1 MRNQIRTF
9 SFGMII
15 MCTAIS
21 FKSKDHYFGRTLDL
35 DYHYN
40 ESVVITPRNFPFSFR
55 DGREIKNHLA
65 IIGIATVA
73 DSYPLYYDAVNEKG
87 FGVAGLNFPNNAH
100 YFPISNEKENLA
112 PFEFIPW
119 MLSQFTST
127 DEVKENL
134 QKINIADIDF
144 NESFKNSPLHW
155 LVADKKNCITVEC
168 VEEGLKIHE
177 NPLGVLT
184 NNPPFDLQIKNY
196 EEITRSLGRKEADPK
211 MSSKGLD
218 AFGLPGDLSSPSR
231 FVKTAFAKEK
241 SVCGETEEESVTQ
254 FFHILGT
261 VNTPRGFI
269 KDDYMTVYTSCCN
282 TDKGIYYYT
291 TYGNSQIS
299 SVDMNKDNLDSD
311 VLIPYPLVTGQQI
324 NRMN

>member
-1 MRNQIRTF
+1 
-9 SFGMII
+9 

-21 FKSKDHYFGRTLDL
+21 FKTKDHYFGRTLDL

-40 ESVVITPRNFPFSFR
+40 ESVVITPRNYPFTFR
-55 DGREIKNHLA
+55 NSKELENHLA
-65 IIGIATVA
+65 IIGIATVI
-73 DSYPLYYDAVNEKG
+73 DDYPFYYEATNEKG
-87 FGVAGLNFPNNAH
+87 LSIAGLNFPHNAH
-100 YFPISNEKENLA
+100 YFPVSDNKENLA
-112 PFEFIPW
+112 PFELIPW
-119 MLSQFTST
+119 MLGQFTSV

-134 QKINIADIDF
+134 NKINIADINF
-144 NESFKNSPLHW
+144 NKSFKNSPLHW
-155 LVADKKNCITVEC
+155 LIADRDKSITVEC
-168 VEEGLKIHE
+168 VEEGLKIYD

-184 NNPPFDLQIKNY
+184 NNPPFDLQLKIY
-196 EEITRSLGRKEADPK
+196 ESTIGTLGKEEADPK
-211 MSSKGLD
+211 INSKGLD

-231 FVKTAFAKEK
+231 FAKVAFAKEK
-241 SVCGETEEESVTQ
+241 SVCRETEEESVTQ
-254 FFHILGT
+254 FFHILGA

-299 SVDMNKDNLDSD
+299 AVDMNKESLDSD
-311 VLIPYPLVTGQQI
+311 NLISYHLVTGQQI

>member
-1 MRNQIRTF
+1 
-9 SFGMII
+9 

-21 FKSKDHYFGRTLDL
+21 FKTKDHYFGRTLDL

-40 ESVVITPRNFPFSFR
+40 ESVVITPRNYPFTFR
-55 DGREIKNHLA
+55 NSKELENHLA
-65 IIGIATVA
+65 IIGIATVI
-73 DSYPLYYDAVNEKG
+73 DDYPFYYEATNEKG
-87 FGVAGLNFPNNAH
+87 LSIAGLNFPHNAH
-100 YFPISNEKENLA
+100 YFLVSDNKENFA
-112 PFEFIPW
+112 PFELIPW
-119 MLSQFTST
+119 MLGQFTSV

-134 QKINIADIDF
+134 NKINIADINF

-155 LVADKKNCITVEC
+155 LIADRDKSITVEC
-168 VEEGLKIHE
+168 VEEGLKIYD

-184 NNPPFDLQIKNY
+184 NNPPFDLQLKIYKST
-196 EEITRSLGRKEADPK
+196 IGTLGKEEADPK
-211 MSSKGLD
+211 INSKGLD

-231 FVKTAFAKEK
+231 FAKVAFAKEK
-241 SVCGETEEESVTQ
+241 SVCCETEEESVTQ

-299 SVDMNKDNLDSD
+299 AVDMNKESLDSD
-311 VLIPYPLVTGQQI
+311 TLISYPLVTSQQI

>member
-1 MRNQIRTF
+1 
-9 SFGMII
+9 

-21 FKSKDHYFGRTLDL
+21 FKTKDHYFGRTLDL

-40 ESVVITPRNFPFSFR
+40 ESVVITPRNYPFSFR
-55 DGREIKNHLA
+55 NGREIKNHLA
-65 IIGIATVA
+65 IIGIATVI
-73 DSYPLYYDAVNEKG
+73 DDYPLYYEATNEKG
-87 FGVAGLNFPNNAH
+87 LSIAGLNFPHNAH
-100 YFPISNEKENLA
+100 YFPVSDNKENLA
-112 PFEFIPW
+112 PFELIPW
-119 MLSQFTST
+119 MLGQFTSV

-134 QKINIADIDF
+134 NKINIADINF
-144 NESFKNSPLHW
+144 NKSFKNSPLHW
-155 LVADKKNCITVEC
+155 IVADRDKSITVEC
-168 VEEGLKIHE
+168 VEEGLKIYD

-184 NNPPFDLQIKNY
+184 NNPPFDLQLKIY
-196 EEITRSLGRKEADPK
+196 ESTIGTLGKEESDPK
-211 MSSKGLD
+211 INSKGLD

-231 FVKTAFAKEK
+231 FAKVAFAKEK
-241 SVCGETEEESVTQ
+241 SVCCETEEESVTQ

-299 SVDMNKDNLDSD
+299 AVDMNKESLDSD
-311 VLIPYPLVTGQQI
+311 NLISYPLVTEQQI

>member
-1 MRNQIRTF
+1 
-9 SFGMII
+9 

-21 FKSKDHYFGRTLDL
+21 FKTKDHYFGRTLDL

-40 ESVVITPRNFPFSFR
+40 ESVVITPRKYPFSFR
-55 DGREIKNHLA
+55 NGREIKNHLA
-65 IIGIATVA
+65 IIGIATVI
-73 DSYPLYYDAVNEKG
+73 DDYPLYYEATNEKG
-87 FGVAGLNFPNNAH
+87 LSIAGLNFPHNAH
-100 YFPISNEKENLA
+100 YFPVSDNKENLA
-112 PFEFIPW
+112 PFELIPW
-119 MLSQFTST
+119 MLGQFTSV

-134 QKINIADIDF
+134 NKINIADINF
-144 NESFKNSPLHW
+144 NESFKSSPLHW
-155 LVADKKNCITVEC
+155 LIADRDKSITVEC
-168 VEEGLKIHE
+168 VEEGLKIYD

-184 NNPPFDLQIKNY
+184 NNPPFELQLENY
-196 EEITRSLGRKEADPK
+196 KSTIGTLGKEEADPK
-211 MSSKGLD
+211 TNSKGLD
-218 AFGLPGDLSSPSR
+218 AFGLPGDFSSPSR
-231 FVKTAFAKEK
+231 FAKVAFAKEK
-241 SVCGETEEESVTQ
+241 SVCRETEEESVTQ

-299 SVDMNKDNLDSD
+299 AVDMNKESLDSD
-311 VLIPYPLVTGQQI
+311 ALISYHLVTGQQI

>member
-1 MRNQIRTF
+1 
-9 SFGMII
+9 

-21 FKSKDHYFGRTLDL
+21 FKTKDHYFGRTLDL

-40 ESVVITPRNFPFSFR
+40 ESVVITPRNYPFTFR
-55 DGREIKNHLA
+55 NGKEIENHFA
-65 IIGIATVA
+65 IIGNATVI
-73 DSYPLYYDAVNEKG
+73 DDYPLYYEATNEKG
-87 FGVAGLNFPNNAH
+87 LSIAGLNFPHNAH
-100 YFPISNEKENLA
+100 YFPISNEKKNIE
-112 PFEFIPW
+112 PFELIPW
-119 MLSQFTST
+119 ILSQFTST

-134 QKINIADIDF
+134 QKINIASVDF
-144 NESFKNSPLHW
+144 CKNFKTSPLHW
-155 LVADKKNCITVEC
+155 IVADRDKCITVEC
-168 VEEGLKIHE
+168 VEEGLKIYD
-177 NPLGVLT
+177 NPFGVLT
-184 NNPPFDLQIKNY
+184 NNPPFNLQIENY
-196 EEITRSLGRKEADPK
+196 HKVISTLGKEESDSK

-231 FVKTAFAKEK
+231 FSKVAFAKAK

-299 SVDMNKDNLDSD
+299 AVDMKKDNLDSD
-311 VLIPYPLVTGQQI
+311 ALISYPLVTEQQI
-324 NRMN
+324 NRIN

>member
-1 MRNQIRTF
+1 
-9 SFGMII
+9 

-21 FKSKDHYFGRTLDL
+21 FKTKDHYFGRTLDL

-40 ESVVITPRNFPFSFR
+40 ESVVITPRNYPFSFR
-55 DGREIKNHLA
+55 NGREIKNHLA
-65 IIGIATVA
+65 IIGIATVI
-73 DSYPLYYDAVNEKG
+73 DDYPLYYEATNEKG
-87 FGVAGLNFPNNAH
+87 LSIAGLNFPHNAH
-100 YFPISNEKENLA
+100 YFPVSDNKENLA
-112 PFEFIPW
+112 PFELIPW
-119 MLSQFTST
+119 ILGQFTSV

-134 QKINIADIDF
+134 NKINIADINF
-144 NESFKNSPLHW
+144 NKSFKNSPLHW
-155 LVADKKNCITVEC
+155 LIADRDKSITVEC
-168 VEEGLKIHE
+168 VEEGLKIYD

-184 NNPPFDLQIKNY
+184 NNPPFELQLEKYKSAIG
-196 EEITRSLGRKEADPK
+196 TLGKEEADPK
-211 MSSKGLD
+211 INSKGLD

-231 FVKTAFAKEK
+231 FAKVAFAKEK
-241 SVCGETEEESVTQ
+241 SVCQETEEESVTQ

-299 SVDMNKDNLDSD
+299 AVDMNKESLDSD
-311 VLIPYPLVTGQQI
+311 NLISYPLVTEQQI

>member
-1 MRNQIRTF
+1 
-9 SFGMII
+9 

-21 FKSKDHYFGRTLDL
+21 FKTKDHYFGRTLDL

-40 ESVVITPRNFPFSFR
+40 ESVVITPRNYPFSFR
-55 DGREIKNHLA
+55 NGREIKNHLA
-65 IIGIATVA
+65 IIGIATVI
-73 DSYPLYYDAVNEKG
+73 DDYPLYYEATNEKG
-87 FGVAGLNFPNNAH
+87 LSIAGLNFPHNAH
-100 YFPISNEKENLA
+100 YFPVSDNKENLA
-112 PFEFIPW
+112 PFELVPW
-119 MLSQFTST
+119 ILGQFTSV

-134 QKINIADIDF
+134 NKINIADINF

-155 LVADKKNCITVEC
+155 LITDRDKSITVEC
-168 VEEGLKIHE
+168 VEEDLKIYD

-184 NNPPFDLQIKNY
+184 NNPPFDLQLKIY
-196 EEITRSLGRKEADPK
+196 ESTIGTLGKEEADPK
-211 MSSKGLD
+211 INSKGLD

-231 FVKTAFAKEK
+231 FAKVAFAKEK
-241 SVCGETEEESVTQ
+241 SVCRETEEESVTQ
-254 FFHILGT
+254 FFHILGA

-299 SVDMNKDNLDSD
+299 AVDMNKESLDSD
-311 VLIPYPLVTGQQI
+311 TLTSYPLVTRQQ
-324 NRMN
+324 MNMMN